1 MVQRLVNTSP
11 DIVDDACNFAWTEF
25 LRYQPDRDRNWRSWL
40 VTTAQ
45 REAWRLDAKERTH
58 TGFELE
64 GGGDGLTREPAD
76 PRDVVA
82 IRSELRFALEVFA
95 TVPDRRREAKAL
107 LVTGFKYTEIQELLG
122 LTYTRVN
129 HLITEANKAVQ
140 TERHRAARLDV
151 DGPPKV
157 RRLRELESNPPAW
170 LRAAI
175 GGPPGQNVSAEALLC
190 WRRAAVAI
198 DDYRR
203 DHGAHLGQEPIGP
216 RPGDPRAARAYDLA
230 DRAITRAREARLPP
244 SRRRSLER

>member
-1 MVQRLVNTSP
+1 M
-11 DIVDDACNFAWTEF
+11 EF
-25 LRYQPDRDRNWRSWL
+25 IRHQPDRDGSWKAWL

-45 REAWRLDAKERTH
+45 REAWKLDGKERAH
-58 TGFELE
+58 TDFEVE
-64 GGGDGLTREPAD
+64 GHRHEFTREPAD

-82 IRSELRFALEVFA
+82 IRSELRFALDVFA
-95 TVPDRRREAKAL
+95 TVPERRREAKAL
-107 LVTGFKYTEIQELLG
+107 LVTGFKYTEIQERLG

-129 HLITEANKAVQ
+129 HLISEANKAVQ
-140 TERHRAARLDV
+140 SERHQAARLDV
-151 DGPPKV
+151 EGPPRA

-175 GGPPGQNVSAEALLC
+175 GRSPGMNRSAEALLL
-190 WRRAAVAI
+190 WRRAALAI

-203 DHGAHLGQEPIGP
+203 EHAEHLKGEPLGS
-216 RPGDPRAARAYDLA
+216 RPSDPRAARAYDVA